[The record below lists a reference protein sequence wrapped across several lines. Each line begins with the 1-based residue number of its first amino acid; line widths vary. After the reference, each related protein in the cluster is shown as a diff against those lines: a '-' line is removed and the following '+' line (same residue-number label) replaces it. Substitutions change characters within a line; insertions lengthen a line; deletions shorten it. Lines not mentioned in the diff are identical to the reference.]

1 VTAPADDSAAEGEQA
16 AGVSAAGQDDVD
28 SATTLAAVGLVV
40 GVVGVLLALFAVVRG
55 RRAS

>member
-16 AGVSAAGQDDVD
+16 AGVSAAGQDGVD

-55 RRAS
+55 CRAT